1 MKKIVFVFPAL
12 VIALFLFINTGK
24 LSNVYADYCA
34 NQRRINQWSCQDK
47 SRYFDV
53 CLYGDAWMCNW
64 SCPCVKWMTWK
75 ACVVI
80 RKDVPCQSNPCRTVQ
95 KENDCSSGAS
105 YRSSCY
111 TYNSEYKGCWVLTP
125 CSCSAWTN
133 QSCGGGSC
141 NPNRMRQTRNCPN
154 NCDIESRCVSNS
166 LCDPP
171 PTCTVD
177 LTPVNA
183 SFSVGTSIDFTASVV
198 PTNGTVDKVNFSSS
212 DTGVATVNPASDSV
226 AIYQTE
232 ATGQSA
238 GTLVITA
245 DVIMGGASRCT
256 DDTSTLEV
264 ILPGPWWQVQ
274 DADIITNGNLF
285 SLIPA
290 TTCLLPGCDPAFGLE
305 GPGGYP
311 GVPSYGGSYDFEMG
325 SGTGTVSSTGW
336 LANSTTTLNKV
347 YDYSYFEGLVRPDV
361 EINEIIEPE
370 IQGGYLIFQGN
381 ATRDYVWF
389 KKQGDLTITGTANLQ
404 DRKVVLLVDGDLYLG
419 RPPAQS
425 GSKIW
430 VRDGSGFFMAIVSGD
445 IIISPKASIDPLNP
459 APVFEGIFL
468 AEGQVKTGTEGP
480 ELDEQLWIRGSVAA
494 YGGVVLERDLTD
506 NSLTPAEFFEYGPDL
521 LFTFPRD
528 LTSRRYK
535 WKEIAP

>member
-1 MKKIVFVFPAL
+1 MKKLFVVFTLLLAGVVFA
-12 VIALFLFINTGK
+12 FF
-24 LSNVYADYCA
+24 ADRSVSA
-34 NQRRINQWSCQDK
+34 Q
-47 SRYFDV
+47 
-53 CLYGDAWMCNW
+53 
-64 SCPCVKWMTWK
+64 
-75 ACVVI
+75 
-80 RKDVPCQSNPCRTVQ
+80 
-95 KENDCSSGAS
+95 
-105 YRSSCY
+105 SSCDGPIY
-111 TYNSEYKGCWVLTP
+111 CTGPCDVLWP
-125 CSCSAWTN
+125 S
-133 QSCGGGSC
+133 
-141 NPNRMRQTRNCPN
+141 PN
-154 NCDIESRCVSNS
+154 NCACATMICREYSVVFDLVTCNAAGCPIIFNPDPHGLNYCEDCTVCSSTTETFTCPDHLNP
-166 LCDPP
+166 CINICGGPTPTPGPGPTPTPTPTPP
-171 PTCTVD
+171 PSCTVD
-177 LTPVNA
+177 LIPSSADV
-183 SFSVGTSIDFTASVV
+183 SMGSPLSLIASVV
-198 PTNGTVDKVNFSSS
+198 PQDGTVDSVNFISDNETVVTVDPASDNSSPYVT
-212 DTGVATVNPASDSV
+212 DATGVAIGSANVV
-226 AIYQTE
+226 A
-232 ATGQSA
+232 A
-238 GTLVITA
+238 
-245 DVIMGGASRCT
+245 VIMGGVNRCT
-256 DDTSTLEV
+256 DTSAINITS
-264 ILPGPWWQVQ
+264 PGPWWQVQ
-274 DADIITNGNLF
+274 DADIITNGNLS
-285 SLIPA
+285 SLIPT
-290 TTCLLPGCDPAFGLE
+290 TTCLLPGCNPIFDLD

-336 LANSTTTLNKV
+336 LANSMTTLNKV

-425 GSKIW
+425 GSSIR

-445 IIISPKASIDPLNP
+445 IIISPKAKIDPLTP
-459 APVFEGIFL
+459 QPVFEGIFL
-468 AEGQVKTGTEGP
+468 AEGQIKTGTEGP